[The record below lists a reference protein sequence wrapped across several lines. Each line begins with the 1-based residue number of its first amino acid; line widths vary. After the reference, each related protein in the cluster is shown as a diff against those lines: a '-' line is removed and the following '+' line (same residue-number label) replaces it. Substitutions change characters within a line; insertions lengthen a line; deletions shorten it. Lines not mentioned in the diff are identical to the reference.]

1 MSFGFVRIRYNPVQ
15 DDQISTSNA
24 AVLSPSLEPQV
35 EDSIVMLG
43 ERGHYFLL
51 SYCVFRFPDAQ
62 DLFYHT
68 WRAEKTAGHH
78 HADLM

>member
-51 SYCVFRFPDAQ
+51 SYCVFRFPDAN
-62 DLFYHT
+62 L
-68 WRAEKTAGHH
+68 AGFVLSYVEGGE
-78 HADLM
+78 DDWSSSR